1 VINDSAIAKEKL
13 LSISEIDSETI
24 KEMSD
29 TQMFSFIQALNVT
42 ATAFPL
48 QKDELMH
55 AFTET
60 DYVTVFQ
67 WLEVIRS
74 SLSQMHADHLAKE
87 CEKFI
92 NVNHDLSNI
101 KPSRIKVFVDYF
113 MPTLDL
119 FITDVHHVLEDL
131 EVEEIEPQKIEIT
144 PTNVREKILTLSDLD
159 TDAIS
164 QMEDEELNA
173 YLKILHGFHDEF
185 KTQEAGLR
193 NSLKIKHYAIVLQCL
208 NAVEETLIKLRA
220 TDLASDCRK
229 QINISKDFNNIR
241 HEKLEVSI
249 NYLLSSMSMLSGD
262 IKALHLPGELPNIKS
277 KADTSKQSNVD
288 VEILSPGSSPEAKTI
303 LIINKMTMFMN
314 SFKNA
319 LGDKEGHRLIG
330 VTTAET
336 AVAYL
341 KTAKPDM
348 FIIDEDLPGTDCY
361 VLIKIIRATGQLAP
375 IIFTASK
382 IKQDKM
388 VKYMEAGVAE
398 FIMKPIAPADVQK
411 KVSKYLH

>member
-1 VINDSAIAKEKL
+1 VINDSAVAKEKL

-24 KEMSD
+24 KGMTD

-42 ATAFPL
+42 AAAFPL

-55 AFTET
+55 AFSET
-60 DYVTVFQ
+60 DYSTVFQ

-74 SLSQMHADHLAKE
+74 SLSQMHADHLATE
-87 CEKFI
+87 CEKFLK
-92 NVNHDLSNI
+92 VNHDLSNI

-113 MPTLDL
+113 MPTLDI
-119 FITDVHHVLEDL
+119 FITDVHQVLEDL
-131 EVEEIEPQKIEIT
+131 EVEEVEAPNIDTSPV
-144 PTNVREKILTLSDLD
+144 NVRDKILTLNDLD
-159 TDAIS
+159 TDEIS
-164 QMEDEELNA
+164 QMSDEELNDF
-173 YLKILHGFHDEF
+173 LKILNNFHAVFNAQDN
-185 KTQEAGLR
+185 GLR
-193 NSLKIKHYAIVLQCL
+193 NAMKIKHYAIVLQWL
-208 NAVEETLIKLRA
+208 NAVEETLIKLHA
-220 TDLASDCRK
+220 TDLVKDCQK

-249 NYLLSSMSMLSGD
+249 NYILSSMSMLSGD
-262 IKALHLPGELPNIKS
+262 IKALHLPSELPHAKG
-277 KADTSKQSNVD
+277 KADTSTQINVD
-288 VEILSPGSSPEAKTI
+288 VEILSPGSSPESKTL

-319 LGDKEGHRLIG
+319 LSDKEGHRLIG
-330 VTTAET
+330 VTTAEN

-341 KTAKPDM
+341 KTVKPDM

-361 VLIKIIRATGQLAP
+361 VLIKIIRATGQQAP

-388 VKYMEAGVAE
+388 AKYMEAGVAE
-398 FIMKPIAPADVQK
+398 FIMKPINPADVQQ
-411 KVSKYLH
+411 KVSKYLQ